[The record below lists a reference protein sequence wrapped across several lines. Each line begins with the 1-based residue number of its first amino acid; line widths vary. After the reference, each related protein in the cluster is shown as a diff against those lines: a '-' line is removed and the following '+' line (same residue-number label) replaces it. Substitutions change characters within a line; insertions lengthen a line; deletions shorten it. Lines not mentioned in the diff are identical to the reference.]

1 MGKNHFNSSE
11 AGERIMNGKKGRER
25 VKRKDRDDQRDM
37 DRNANWNNAITKWN
51 MERKREPKIL
61 EGSGFGGPWY

>member
-1 MGKNHFNSSE
+1 
-11 AGERIMNGKKGRER
+11 MNGKKGRER